1 MNRKRFASVI
11 ENIGVPHPLITIDRA
26 LATQLIWAGLL
37 WILIQLP
44 FAAGAFRID
53 DPYHLKA
60 AEHLRTSPA
69 DPYGFYINWNG
80 TPEWAFRTYA
90 SPPLLPAWLAIWSTV
105 FPQNEVSLH
114 LALLP
119 FSVAALLGLGLLAK
133 SYKVDCGIAMALL
146 ACSPAFFLTSQVLM
160 PDIVMLCLFL
170 LAVAGARLYQSN
182 GRPSALA
189 VACIAAFCCPMAKYN
204 GVVVVPVLICLAL
217 VRERRVGII
226 GVAMAPV
233 LSLVL
238 WGGFTWAKYG
248 AVHFLAMSA
257 YQRNPA
263 MGAHPAVI
271 TVGILAATGIG
282 VLPLSLLGF
291 LRRSQNRT
299 PFLKEAL
306 ALTLVCSFWFAVK
319 VGYGVASVLLF
330 ALSVSLSVYVIG
342 LAIVIGWQSLRRFEW
357 SLMPL
362 VAWIVAGFAFQYG
375 LMFVATR
382 YLLFLAPPVIL
393 LVLKLSAPVPRQAAW
408 AVALAANLLF
418 TVLLAVGDLEAASVY
433 RNTARGEIRSR
444 LASEKGRFYFV
455 GHWGFQYYAE
465 KTGGA
470 VIDKLNPP
478 ILNPGDL
485 VVIAT
490 TPWPER
496 LDPPSVPGL
505 DVEATTLAVKS
516 LWPLRTLSCAEGIN
530 FYGNAI
536 AGCVRPTFLP
546 FGLSSE
552 PLETFLVY
560 RMKKKRLDSQGWVP
574 KSKGETRGNAN

>member
-1 MNRKRFASVI
+1 MNRKTCASVI

-26 LATQLIWAGLL
+26 LTTLLIRGGLL
-37 WILIQLP
+37 WIFIQLP

-60 AEHLRTSPA
+60 AEHLQTSPG

-90 SPPLLPAWLAIWSTV
+90 SPPLLPAWLALWSTV
-105 FPQNEVSLH
+105 FPRNEISLH
-114 LALLP
+114 LAMLP
-119 FSVAALLGLGLLAK
+119 FSVAALVGLGLLAR
-133 SYKVDCGIAMALL
+133 SYRVDCGIAMALL

-182 GRPSALA
+182 GRASALA
-189 VACIAAFCCPMAKYN
+189 VACIAAFCCPLAKYN
-204 GVVVVPVLICLAL
+204 GVVVVPVLMCLAL

-263 MGAHPAVI
+263 MGTHPAVI

-291 LRRSQNRT
+291 FSRSQNRP

-306 ALTLVCSFWFAVK
+306 GLTLVTSVWFAVK
-319 VGYGVASVLLF
+319 IGYGIASVLLF

-362 VAWIVAGFAFQYG
+362 VAWIVAGFGFQYG
-375 LMFVATR
+375 LMFAATR

-393 LVLKLSAPVPRQAAW
+393 LVLKLSAPVARQAALV
-408 AVALAANLLF
+408 VALAANLFF

-444 LASEKGRFYFV
+444 LENEKGRFYFV

-465 KTGGA
+465 KIGGA

-478 ILNPGDL
+478 ILSAGDL
-485 VVIAT
+485 IVIAK
-490 TPWPER
+490 TPWPEK
-496 LDPPSVPGL
+496 LDPPVVPGL
-505 DVEATTLAVKS
+505 DVETSTLAVKS
-516 LWPLRTLSCAEGIN
+516 LWPVRTVSCAGGIN

-536 AGCVRPTFLP
+536 SGCVRPTFLP
-546 FGLSSE
+546 FGFSSE
-552 PLETFLVY
+552 PLETFLMY
-560 RMKKKRLDSQGWVP
+560 RMRESHLDRQSRVP
-574 KSKGETRGNAN
+574 KLKRDTRRNPN